1 MLSMR
6 RPNEGCRREDACGS
20 TPGKTM
26 RGLCSRRG
34 GPRKSGAGL
43 CCAAPS
49 VISPFLPPTP
59 RWLRHSGVAFAL
71 ALVVFSLAGCLSTS
85 ALRAEIREVGA
96 DVQAARK
103 QGALR
108 CAPRELALAEA
119 NHRFAS
125 LELDQ
130 GSPGRARTH
139 LRVASL
145 HAQAA
150 LERVSGRSCGGAL
163 VAPSASSAAAPTVPT
178 ALTVPEAVLA
188 PAAPSTPGTP
198 TMPTAPAGSTMMP

>member
-1 MLSMR
+1 LR
-6 RPNEGCRREDACGS
+6 GRPRE
-20 TPGKTM
+20 
-26 RGLCSRRG
+26 
-34 GPRKSGAGL
+34 SGAGL

-49 VISPFLPPTP
+49 VFSPFLPPAP
-59 RWLRHSGVAFAL
+59 RWLRPSVVAFAL
-71 ALVVFSLAGCLSTS
+71 ALAAPLLAGCLPTS

-96 DVQAARK
+96 DVQAARR

-130 GSPGRARTH
+130 GSLGRARTH

-150 LERVSGRSCGGAL
+150 LERVSGRSCGGAPA
-163 VAPSASSAAAPTVPT
+163 APGAGSAGAPTVPT
-178 ALTVPEAVLA
+178 TLTE
-188 PAAPSTPGTP
+188 PAAPTGSA
-198 TMPTAPAGSTMMP
+198 TMPLRPERRNEGG